1 MILESTIE
9 PVTDKSIALR
19 TLPELGLNTLY
30 QFQNSLEAIK
40 AGAAKS
46 SGVYPVI
53 YSIDDRVVLLADPSW
68 LQRWDPIYPEL
79 EVSDNKESSF

>member
-9 PVTDKSIALR
+9 PVTEKSSALS

-40 AGAAKS
+40 AGVEKS

-79 EVSDNKESSF
+79 EVLDNKESSF

>member
-1 MILESTIE
+1 M
-9 PVTDKSIALR
+9 
-19 TLPELGLNTLY
+19 PEIGLNTLY

-40 AGAAKS
+40 AGVEKS